1 MKSLTKLLRFIR
13 NLLVDE
19 SIGRQYWN
27 SFLAPWSVRKFTR
40 KHLKFSPIVSKAIK
54 RKHPRYDRYLLKRI
68 PALKLTLTNEGKLN
82 FQTSDMYKPKFEHR
96 VNQEPY
102 IALFNTIDK
111 VLSEIKPKSITEIGC
126 STGPL
131 LEILNRLHPEIA
143 LRGIEGFEFYKDLA
157 YASIRDKIEIAD
169 LRRPLGGMET
179 SDLTICLEVAEHIDP
194 LMLDVFLKNIYSST
208 SRWLIMSWSSTYPPS
223 DAPPQHISPVSLK
236 QYRKIMTSIGF
247 VESESLTE
255 LFREESLKHEH
266 FQAWWRKGGIV
277 WEKIE

>member
-1 MKSLTKLLRFIR
+1 MKSLTKPRQFIR
-13 NLLVDE
+13 NLLSDE
-19 SIGRQYWN
+19 SIVRQYWN
-27 SFLAPWSVRKFTR
+27 SSLAPWGVRRFTR
-40 KHLKFSPIVSKAIK
+40 KHLKFSPVVRHAIN
-54 RKHPRYDRYLLKRI
+54 RKHPRYDRYLLRRI
-68 PALKLTLTNEGKLN
+68 PKLELTLTNEGKLN
-82 FQTSDMYKPKFEHR
+82 FETSDMYKPEIEYR

-111 VLSEIKPKSITEIGC
+111 ILNAMKPKSITEIGC

-131 LEILNRLHPEIA
+131 LEILDRLHPAIA
-143 LRGIEGFEFYKDLA
+143 LRGIEGFEFYRELSS
-157 YASIRDKIEIAD
+157 ASIRDKIEIAD
-169 LRRPLGGMET
+169 LRRPLVGMET

-194 LMLDVFLKNIYSST
+194 EMLDVFLKNIHSST

-247 VESESLTE
+247 VESKELTH
-255 LFREESLKHEH
+255 LFRKESTKYEH
-266 FQAWWRKGGIV
+266 FQTWWRKSGIV